1 MRKLLIPM
9 FVILHSTL
17 VFAESNDVLKLL
29 FPNNSAH
36 KCSPEVTANQKIEDL
51 PQSHV
56 LAFINCSKN
65 NKQDDTIQLAI
76 YEENPLKLIS
86 KGAVEVTKS
95 EDLSLHAIVLEPGD
109 TKISDK
115 SRVFQMRAQY
125 KSGKVKSIKEELVVL
140 RDDGKEISAILR
152 GPMEDYPGRGRAFLI
167 VTKNKVDGFS
177 DVAIRSEFKTQ
188 AFRWRGSKYT
198 TLTREEIQQL
208 KK

>member
-1 MRKLLIPM
+1 MRKLLISVLVMLQP
-9 FVILHSTL
+9 TL
-17 VFAESNDVLKLL
+17 VLAESAGALIEL
-29 FPNNSAH
+29 FPSNSAD
-36 KCSPEVTANQKIEDL
+36 KCSPVITANQKVEEL
-51 PQSHV
+51 PNSHV

-65 NKQDDTIQLAI
+65 KKQAGAIQLAI
-76 YEENPLKLIS
+76 YEGSPAKLKS
-86 KGAVEVTKS
+86 KGSVEIAKC
-95 EDLSLHAIVLEPGD
+95 EDLSLHTIVLESDD

-115 SRVFQMRAQY
+115 DRVFRMRAQY
-125 KSGKVKSIKEELVVL
+125 KSGKNESIKEELVVL

-198 TLTREEIQQL
+198 TLTREEVQQL
-208 KK
+208 RK

>member
-1 MRKLLIPM
+1 M